1 MKQTAL
7 RICDKARSPASR
19 TGKLQYRVPFVS
31 PSVITKRTLCNLS
44 VTEDILPADG
54 WYYNQYI
61 KQPVHHVSVNT
72 TQGTISPWCNLV
84 TPKALS
90 YGVKS
95 TTYSHLRE
103 DGFILSYPHRWR
115 VVWYSDRMSQV
126 STHLDGL
133 SRGKTKRWH
142 ESPISPSWT
151 IEHWIF
157 QFLILRGWTNH
168 IRSVQTWDPVPGRS
182 THPQPVV
189 CHTVVAT
196 TEASKE
202 LCKELLKLRRSALRQ
217 WVTLP
222 RHRSELRRRH
232 GNY

>member
-44 VTEDILPADG
+44 VTEDLLPADG
-54 WYYNQYI
+54 WYSNQYI

-103 DGFILSYPHRWR
+103 ESYDLYHALEERKAA
-115 VVWYSDRMSQV
+115 YIF
-126 STHLDGL
+126 G
-133 SRGKTKRWH
+133 
-142 ESPISPSWT
+142 
-151 IEHWIF
+151 IE
-157 QFLILRGWTNH
+157 GAY
-168 IRSVQTWDPVPGRS
+168 RSGGYPLF
-182 THPQPVV
+182 
-189 CHTVVAT
+189 
-196 TEASKE
+196 K
-202 LCKELLKLRRSALRQ
+202 
-217 WVTLP
+217 
-222 RHRSELRRRH
+222 
-232 GNY
+232 GN